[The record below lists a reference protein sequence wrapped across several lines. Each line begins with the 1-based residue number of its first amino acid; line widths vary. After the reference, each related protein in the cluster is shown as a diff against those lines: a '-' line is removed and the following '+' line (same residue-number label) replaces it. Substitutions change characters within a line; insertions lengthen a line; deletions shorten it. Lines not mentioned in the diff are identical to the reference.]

1 MTGGAKAGVA
11 FGILLVLALIAGAA
25 IFFIRKKKH
34 QKEQSHQKLEDEKT
48 SRQPRQSMPASVPAP
63 RLSLRPVT
71 QFMGIGGDNKVA
83 EMTSATGGLNVKN
96 SSAWERRP
104 STSDSNTSVN
114 PFGDSAAAEKAA
126 EQNALN
132 APIPVP
138 MPAADP
144 FADKQS
150 QRSISP
156 ISLLN
161 AESEAPPAARIVSA
175 APAPQGNNPKG
186 ANNVHRVHLDFKPS
200 MEDELELRAGDVVR
214 ILHEYDD
221 GWVRLILFDFH
232 NFADHSQTLCMR
244 MDRSKQ
250 GVAPRQCLSKMPI
263 KPRPAGP
270 PPNGRPQSPAMRNG
284 PPNGRPQSPALRNGP
299 ASDGRQYGIPR
310 SQLQPAPLS
319 PSMPTLNGAQRDLPS
334 QRQRAHSLSQSNGPA
349 PNAQSGPQRPQNN
362 HRRSASAGT
371 FQKAPSNASLASI
384 PTRKPVPGQAM

>member
-11 FGILLVLALIAGAA
+11 FGILLAFALVAGAA
-25 IFFIRKKKH
+25 IFFIKRRKK

-48 SRQPRQSMPASVPAP
+48 SRPPQQSMPAAVPAP
-63 RLSLRPVT
+63 RLSIRPVT

-104 STSDSNTSVN
+104 STSDSHNSAN

-138 MPAADP
+138 LPAADP
-144 FADKQS
+144 FADKHS

-156 ISLLN
+156 ISLV
-161 AESEAPPAARIVSA
+161 SEPEGPPAARVGSA
-175 APAPQGNNPKG
+175 APPPQNNNSKG

-200 MEDELELRAGDVVR
+200 MEDELELRAGDVAR

-221 GWVRLILFDFH
+221 GWVRLTILDSDDL
-232 NFADHSQTLCMR
+232 ADHSQTLCMR

-284 PPNGRPQSPALRNGP
+284 PPHGRPQSPAIRNGP
-299 ASDGRQYGIPR
+299 PNDGRQYQVPR
-310 SQLQPAPLS
+310 SQMQPAPLS

-334 QRQRAHSLSQSNGPA
+334 QRQRAHSLSQSSGPA
-349 PNAQSGPQRPQNN
+349 PNAQSAPERPQNN

-371 FQKAPSNASLASI
+371 FQKAPSTVSLASI